1 MNEYHMLIIISSWF
15 CIHGIGMRLCVF
27 GTTPES
33 STAPSRIW
41 SVPMDERKI
50 TRLEESIV
58 KMGDVLVQSLQR
70 NFLIVILPLQKG
82 QFLKNNMENPL
93 ELMISGLAYISTHL
107 HTEQHHNVFI
117 EYVILY
123 QGSILIRQS
132 WLIITPLMNC
142 KWKK

>member
-1 MNEYHMLIIISSWF
+1 
-15 CIHGIGMRLCVF
+15 
-27 GTTPES
+27 
-33 STAPSRIW
+33 
-41 SVPMDERKI
+41 MDERKI

-107 HTEQHHNVFI
+107 HTE
-117 EYVILY
+117 
-123 QGSILIRQS
+123 
-132 WLIITPLMNC
+132 
-142 KWKK
+142 